1 MLMEAR
7 KRCSRCRQ
15 DKPVSQFYGAAA
27 TFDDLR
33 ADCKACSAAKCR
45 AKRAANKLLP
55 RDRAGG
61 SKRCERCRDVFPV
74 ANFHRDAGSTDGL
87 YRYCRQCGVLHA
99 RASRYGL
106 TRERVCEMLQ
116 QRQCEACGVRFSD
129 DSEKR
134 IDHRHSDGAVRGILC
149 DRCNTTLGK
158 CEESPAI
165 LMGICR
171 YLSQTQGVDYRTQP
185 YLEQNVDSPATSN
198 AESFPPEGTADTCQ
212 TNTTNHPISP
222 QP

>member
-1 MLMEAR
+1 
-7 KRCSRCRQ
+7 
-15 DKPVSQFYGAAA
+15 
-27 TFDDLR
+27 
-33 ADCKACSAAKCR
+33 
-45 AKRAANKLLP
+45 
-55 RDRAGG
+55 
-61 SKRCERCRDVFPV
+61 
-74 ANFHRDAGSTDGL
+74 
-87 YRYCRQCGVLHA
+87 
-99 RASRYGL
+99 
-106 TRERVCEMLQ
+106 MLQ

-185 YLEQNVDSPATSN
+185 YLEQNVDSPATSH
-198 AESFPPEGTADTCQ
+198 AESFPPEGTADKCQ